1 MKSQESVTLPRSVS
15 SSKPSGNGDCR
26 TIPVCYVAG
35 TSHCGSTLLALLMD
49 SHPQVTSVGEA
60 VPNVRIQRSDP
71 GDYTCSCG
79 QPIARCAFWQ
89 GGIGGVQARGLP
101 FSAQNWTND
110 YQYKNRLLGR
120 LLNKYSHRPAV
131 RRLQLAAEWFPPL
144 RRRLALSHR
153 VNRAFMEEILDR
165 TGAEVFLDTTKSLRR
180 LYQLLCVEG
189 LEVRVVW
196 LVRDV
201 RAFAYSTRRKG
212 FSASMAANSWRCDQ
226 CNAQGLLGKLEDDK
240 VLKLRY
246 EDFCADPAHW
256 LGELCGFLG
265 VSTLALPEMMYPAEH
280 HILGNQMRLRGPQR
294 IEFDEKWRVGLD
306 PEEQEA
312 ALSVAGGLHRE
323 LGYAD

>member
-1 MKSQESVTLPRSVS
+1 M
-15 SSKPSGNGDCR
+15 N
-26 TIPVCYVAG
+26 
-35 TSHCGSTLLALLMD
+35 

-79 QPIARCAFWQ
+79 QPIAQCAFWQ
-89 GGIGGVQARGLP
+89 GVIRGVQARGLP

-110 YQYKNRLLGR
+110 YQYKSRLLGR

-131 RRLQLAAEWFPPL
+131 RRLQLAAERFPLL
-144 RRRLALSHR
+144 RRKLALSHR
-153 VNRAFMEEILDR
+153 VNRAFVEEILAR
-165 TGAEVFLDTTKSLRR
+165 TGAKVFLDTTKNLRR

-196 LVRDV
+196 LIRDV
-201 RAFAYSTRRKG
+201 RAFAYSTQRKG
-212 FSASMAANSWRCDQ
+212 FSATMAANSWKCDQ
-226 CNAQGLLGKLEDDK
+226 YNAQELLEKLKDDR

-246 EDFCADPAHW
+246 EDFCADPARR
-256 LGELCGFLG
+256 LDELCAFLG
-265 VSTLALPEMMYPAEH
+265 VPPLAPPEWMHPAEH

-294 IEFDEKWRVGLD
+294 IEFDEKWRAGLD
-306 PEEQEA
+306 PEEQKA
-312 ALSVAGGLHRE
+312 ALSVAGGLHQE